1 MSIDQDICKRSG
13 GESRTLYIDGGRG
26 DNSVRVEALSAR
38 VGVLSAQAGSLCA
51 QADALSA
58 QAGSLSAQA
67 GVLSAQ
73 AGVPSAQ
80 VGALSAQADPKI
92 QSTQIKLNLPTI
104 NTRTSGKLN
113 KKTT

>member
-51 QADALSA
+51 QA
-58 QAGSLSAQA
+58 
-67 GVLSAQ
+67 GVPSAQ

>member
-67 GVLSAQ
+67 DAL
-73 AGVPSAQ
+73 SAQ
-80 VGALSAQADPKI
+80 VGSLCAQADPKI